1 MEKDLCVKGWNW
13 GTVKF
18 GGESGERLR
27 FGEKVGWRVSAFNL
41 FCSLSVTASDFL
53 SVCNSSTFS
62 LRASSVLGTVPGLEV
77 TVQAK
82 CPVLRDL
89 QSGGNMLYADS
100 SFWRSF
106 RCPQGEPLQ
115 WVRSQTGLLRSDWR
129 VREKRGGKR
138 GSSNHGVRNRAE
150 GNAISTLA
158 PFPLS
163 N

>member
-100 SFWRSF
+100 SFWRSLTAF
-106 RCPQGEPLQ
+106 SLQG
-115 WVRSQTGLLRSDWR
+115 SC
-129 VREKRGGKR
+129 
-138 GSSNHGVRNRAE
+138 
-150 GNAISTLA
+150 
-158 PFPLS
+158 FPLTLVTNLS
-163 N
+163 SRYLSATCPSAPQAKTRWHWSSTRMMTQRSESKS